1 MNKKEFEAAKTTM
14 REVVKALSPE
24 EERAELVKEYRN
36 ELLWGKRRLY

>member
-24 EERAELVKEYRN
+24 ERAELVKEYRN

>member
-1 MNKKEFEAAKTTM
+1 MDKKEFELAKSAM
-14 REVVKALSPE
+14 KEVVKSLSP